1 MTTSDQSRGHS
12 PFPFSH
18 TTITQEIVAIH
29 DCKLMQEEFECTLIP
44 AILWTLALKK
54 KKCSNGIDIQEKYR
68 SLKLHIEAL
77 EFFLVF

>member
-1 MTTSDQSRGHS
+1 MSSSNQSRGHS

-29 DCKLMQEEFECTLIP
+29 DCKLMQKEFEGTFIP

-54 KKCSNGIDIQEKYR
+54 KK
-68 SLKLHIEAL
+68 
-77 EFFLVF
+77 